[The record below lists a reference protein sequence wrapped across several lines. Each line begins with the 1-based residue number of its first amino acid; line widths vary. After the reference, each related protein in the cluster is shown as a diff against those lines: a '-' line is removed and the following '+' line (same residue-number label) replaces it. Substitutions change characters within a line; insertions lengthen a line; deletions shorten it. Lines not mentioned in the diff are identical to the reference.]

1 MEEDICKQ
9 YMEQWANTQ
18 IIQRTLTTQY
28 QKEDWF
34 KNGLK
39 RWMIVFPKNR
49 YKWPAQA
56 HEKMLD
62 IKQASGN
69 SKSKLQW
76 DIMSH
81 LWEWLSSK
89 WQPIKSVGEA
99 VEEREPS
106 YTVGMNANWF
116 NH

>member
-1 MEEDICKQ
+1 MAQRD
-9 YMEQWANTQ
+9 EQLFF
-18 IIQRTLTTQY
+18 QRIHI
-28 QKEDWF
+28 
-34 KNGLK
+34 NGQQ
-39 RWMIVFPKNR
+39 V
-49 YKWPAQA
+49 

-62 IKQASGN
+62 IKQTSGN

-89 WQPIKSVGEA
+89 GQPIKSVGEA

-116 NH
+116 NNYGK